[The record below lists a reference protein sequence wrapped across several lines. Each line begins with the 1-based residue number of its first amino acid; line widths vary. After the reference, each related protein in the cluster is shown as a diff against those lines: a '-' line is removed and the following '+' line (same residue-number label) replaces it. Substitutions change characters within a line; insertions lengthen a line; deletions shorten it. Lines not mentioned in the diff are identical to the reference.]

1 MASKYEE
8 DWSDSEDEEMGS
20 DVETSVQLGIPD
32 GPLESTSDILDA
44 AVSRIG
50 GHPVRYIPR
59 LRVRCS
65 SLIPNTSCVRAIGLP
80 ERARAAARV
89 CALQ

>member
-1 MASKYEE
+1 MAAGYED
-8 DWSDSEDEEMGS
+8 DWSDSDDDMGS

-32 GPLESTSDILDA
+32 GPLKSPSDLLDA

-59 LRVRCS
+59 HTCTIQIIEYTYFIS
-65 SLIPNTSCVRAIGLP
+65 SIGFLDFTRTAFP
-80 ERARAAARV
+80 FGV
-89 CALQ
+89 V